1 MQNEK
6 SSLSP
11 IDIKYLIVNIDEKNV
26 DNILFI
32 HAASDLREFHHCM
45 ANAKLN
51 CLKTTQSLM
60 TQILVF
66 SMCTQ
71 WISKLC

>member
-1 MQNEK
+1 MFMQNEK

-32 HAASDLREFHHCM
+32 HAASDCDRISPLYGKRKT
-45 ANAKLN
+45 KLLEN
-51 CLKTTQSLM
+51 YPKFNDTDLSLFY
-60 TQILVF
+60 VHPVD
-66 SMCTQ
+66 
-71 WISKLC
+71 